1 MLYGW
6 GFLPAFDNKFA
17 AKNYIGNVGEER
29 GGALLPMWGSSS
41 PQWASQMPVKSQD
54 RCVNLNKTDELMIMI
69 EHMKMMQM
77 SYLHIWSMLL
87 SGHMP
92 HKTNSSQLFWNGLF
106 QKQKPNRVCVWVRV
120 SAWVSDGRSVED
132 IICFEKSSLI
142 VLVFLCT
149 SWKFLR

>member
-29 GGALLPMWGSSS
+29 GGLYFPCGGPLLPNE
-41 PQWASQMPVKSQD
+41 PV
-54 RCVNLNKTDELMIMI
+54 RCQSNHKTDVWTLIKLMIMI

-77 SYLHIWSMLL
+77 PYLHIWSMLL